1 MVKLKLKVLEEHMLN
16 LFHTH
21 GCELFIQGIML
32 PAAISLKSEKLPSTK
47 VDYNA

>member
-32 PAAISLKSEKLPSTK
+32 PAISLKSEKLPSTK